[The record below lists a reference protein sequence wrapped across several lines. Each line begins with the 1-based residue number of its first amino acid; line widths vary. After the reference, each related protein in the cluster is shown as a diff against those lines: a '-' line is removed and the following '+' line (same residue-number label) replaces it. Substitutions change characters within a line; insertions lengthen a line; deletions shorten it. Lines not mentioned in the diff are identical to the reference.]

1 MAPHESTLVSWKVLA
16 RRSVSTVQVTD
27 VSPRDGLQNE
37 TAQASTAAAARQP
50 TTGDDGT
57 ALGLQYFPAC
67 GRVQAFG
74 HVKELAGVQGA
85 DQMPLLGEPE
95 IPVDGAPSRLP
106 SCHGALVSSL
116 ARLARQLLKL
126 VWARVRAAN
135 WKLQGSWSHEMLLN
149 FYTRHPRLYVHK
161 DLSALTLL
169 LCCGSGRL
177 FLPAQGQLRHGRAV
191 LLVGTRFQEA
201 FPSAKFHAPQPHGV
215 QPAGPSGPSARPRL
229 SVALF
234 LCRER
239 VESRAEVKVDTP
251 TKLELIRRLVDA
263 GIRAWAGM

>member
-1 MAPHESTLVSWKVLA
+1 
-16 RRSVSTVQVTD
+16 
-27 VSPRDGLQNE
+27 
-37 TAQASTAAAARQP
+37 
-50 TTGDDGT
+50 
-57 ALGLQYFPAC
+57 
-67 GRVQAFG
+67 
-74 HVKELAGVQGA
+74 
-85 DQMPLLGEPE
+85 
-95 IPVDGAPSRLP
+95 
-106 SCHGALVSSL
+106 
-116 ARLARQLLKL
+116 
-126 VWARVRAAN
+126 
-135 WKLQGSWSHEMLLN
+135 MLLN

-215 QPAGPSGPSARPRL
+215 QPPAGPSGPSAARPRL

-239 VESRAEVKVDTP
+239 RVKVDTP